1 MLSCSFLPPWNILGL
16 PRFVGKR
23 QYCFLSYYPGG
34 SVNQPMLSPC
44 PLWRAHC
51 TQMTAFRIDSCHSL
65 LLDTSHHLYLCPV
78 FFSCVLKCGPP
89 TDCHPGSWA
98 WETWEGFW
106 SKPTLTL
113 EFPFLSTPNYRL
125 APPPPLPFFLICFC
139 QTSCFLRLHFGFSYL
154 PPLFLNTQ
162 SSSWL
167 VFFFQSFRLAFSR
180 FLCLLPNCSWRMGK
194 NHIVQHLLWVI
205 QIQRVKELL
214 NTSYI

>member
-1 MLSCSFLPPWNILGL
+1 MPLLISLKKTEDEWNSSIPSLCFSKKTLVIIQERAEEKGHIRKWNSCSRTWIEWVHNNIFARNVLCVKTRFGKLVSFHWFWDLSMLSCSFLPPWNILGL

-78 FFSCVLKCGPP
+78 FFFSCVLMCGPP

-98 WETWEGFW
+98 WETWEGFC

-113 EFPFLSTPNYRL
+113 EFPFFNP
-125 APPPPLPFFLICFC
+125 
-139 QTSCFLRLHFGFSYL
+139 
-154 PPLFLNTQ
+154 
-162 SSSWL
+162 
-167 VFFFQSFRLAFSR
+167 
-180 FLCLLPNCSWRMGK
+180 
-194 NHIVQHLLWVI
+194 
-205 QIQRVKELL
+205 
-214 NTSYI
+214 